1 MPERP
6 LASSAAART
15 AVTAQHR
22 HTHRNQC
29 HKAGHST
36 TPLSA
41 SAQSRQDSSR
51 APSLPRLSHTPET
64 PYVDT
69 RCSTRG
75 PLHGSVN
82 ARKSDPNQTK
92 TRPKPD
98 QNQTPRPHHLA
109 CNVTYARTRQRALRT
124 VACRIHVDTTPL
136 PYSQPRTATQLDPA
150 KSTRKLQAVP
160 VVPCKT
166 RPGHLYKTLQM

>member
-6 LASSAAART
+6 LASSAPPRRAHR
-15 AVTAQHR
+15 VTAQHR

-41 SAQSRQDSSR
+41 SALSRQDSSR

-82 ARKSDPNQTK
+82 ARKSDQTQT
-92 TRPKPD
+92 TRH
-98 QNQTPRPHHLA
+98 TSSRL
-109 CNVTYARTRQRALRT
+109 QRNLRT
-124 VACRIHVDTTPL
+124 YSTARITDGSMPHTRRHDPPSIPPTTH
-136 PYSQPRTATQLDPA
+136 YDPA
-150 KSTRKLQAVP
+150 ESAESTRNLQAVP
-160 VVPCKT
+160 AVPCKT
-166 RPGHLYKTLQM
+166 RPGHLHKTLQM